1 MASIFDNAQT
11 TTIGANAT
19 ILAAAR
25 DINTTNN
32 YNNTGSGDR
41 VTLYGRTIRKV
52 IDGDIILRHQQ
63 SSQVLSV
70 NVNSQRGVPTCSGS
84 RVVKAKQ
91 AITRRR
97 RLWSQF
103 LSIIVKPQGGTST
116 SRSSTG
122 SSQVVKVKRT
132 QQSAEIYGYS
142 GAFTVITLEPVDEN
156 DRDKFEE
163 ASIAK
168 SCLEAVMR
176 WRSALLV
183 QVFAVAESSALTL
196 IVHDELAN
204 GDEFTDLY
212 WEKEMIVY
220 YYVEYTRSLAIQSLH
235 NDRTMRFPVTTRFE
249 DWSFNLKTLSW
260 HYDLAALSL
269 NPPHEKDLQLIFNP
283 LPPLRQETLP
293 HLNTPEI
300 RAYIE
305 EALGDVLYLVASFAS
320 RWMIDLSHYARHG
333 LLTFGAV
340 IDLNKSRILA
350 HHSSTPSPEWFCRS
364 RNPDVKATLS
374 SSGRV
379 DLAFHKTADVEVNL
393 EFGLRIPVNHC
404 NQLHCAYLSQSL
416 RLCYESDDVRCVVYI
431 DQVGFN
437 LKGTFVNH
445 PTTCNLPAY
454 LFVPPLHTE
463 VINNLYCIRHP
474 LPQSRFYWAHDPQ
487 GRSVI
492 AKEDWKKF
500 GIPELRVEE
509 LIGSWWKKSEYR
521 MVRDH
526 LRHKDYDLDGREYAR
541 DHGYPELIFADPHDT
556 ARIEELK
563 A

>member
-1 MASIFDNAQT
+1 MASIFDNAQN

-25 DINTTNN
+25 DIITTNN
-32 YNNTGSGDR
+32 YNNTGSTDR

-52 IDGDIILRHQQ
+52 IEGDIILRHQQ

-122 SSQVVKVKRT
+122 SSQVIKVKRT

-156 DRDKFEE
+156 DQDKFEE
-163 ASIAK
+163 IAK

-212 WEKEMIVY
+212 WEKDMIVF
-220 YYVEYTRSLAIQSLH
+220 YYVEYTRGLAVQSLC
-235 NDRTMRFPVTTRFE
+235 NDRTMRFPVTSRFE

-260 HYDLAALSL
+260 HYDLAAISL
-269 NPPHEKDLQLIFNP
+269 NPPHEKDIPLLFNP

-293 HLNTPEI
+293 RLNTPEI
-300 RAYIE
+300 SAYIE
-305 EALGDVLYLVASFAS
+305 ETLGDVLHLIASFDR
-320 RWMIDLSHYARHG
+320 RWITDLSDYARHG

-364 RNPDVKATLS
+364 QNPDVKATLT

-379 DLAFHKTADVEVNL
+379 DLAFHNTADSEVYL
-393 EFGLRIPVNHC
+393 EFGLRIPGNDR
-404 NQLHCAYLSQSL
+404 NQLYCAYLSQSL
-416 RLCYESDDVRCVVYI
+416 CLVDDSDNVRDIVYI
-431 DQVGFN
+431 NQVGFILN
-437 LKGTFVNH
+437 GTFINY

-454 LFVPPLHTE
+454 LFVPPLRTE
-463 VINNLYCIRHP
+463 VINNLYCVRHP
-474 LPQSRFYWAHDPQ
+474 LPQSQFYWAHDPQ
-487 GRSVI
+487 GRSII
-492 AKEDWKKF
+492 AEEDWKKF
-500 GIPELRVEE
+500 GIPELSVKEW
-509 LIGSWWKKSEYR
+509 IGTYWTEARYT
-521 MVRDH
+521 MVREL
-526 LRHKDYDLDGREYAR
+526 LRTRNYGLDGRKYTR

-556 ARIEELK
+556 ARMKELEG
-563 A
+563 